1 MMSSQVQTNARPSS
15 LHGEVLTEAKM
26 PGDPRALIAPL
37 LSGLSFSASHGYYRR
52 GPEISIACRF
62 SAATSGGMVLEVY
75 PEGQKAFDL
84 EGISFRIEIDGDE
97 RRARVVT
104 LNRSGIGRI
113 EEVSRS
119 NRMLIK
125 LLDER

>member
-1 MMSSQVQTNARPSS
+1 
-15 LHGEVLTEAKM
+15 
-26 PGDPRALIAPL
+26 
-37 LSGLSFSASHGYYRR
+37 
-52 GPEISIACRF
+52 
-62 SAATSGGMVLEVY
+62 MVLEVY

-84 EGISFRIEIDGDE
+84 EWISFRIEIEGDE

-125 LLDER
+125 LLDEK